1 MDRLEQ
7 YILQA
12 LAPLAAGAREAVRV
26 AGMLVPL
33 LLFADNLVLISRQ
46 HDVLQRLLQILCRFC
61 KVNGLTVNLGKSAW
75 VAGCM
80 VPQAADWGHLY

>member
-33 LLFADNLVLISRQ
+33 LLFADDLVLISRQ
-46 HDVLQRLLQILCRFC
+46 HDVL
-61 KVNGLTVNLGKSAW
+61 
-75 VAGCM
+75 
-80 VPQAADWGHLY
+80 